1 VTGAPAPLPD
11 TPLLTAVLEAARSP
25 GIRLQTPV
33 HQGLPAWRERW
44 PDWAL
49 ADVTENEA
57 TDDLGWPEGP
67 VQSARL
73 ALAKH
78 FGARASWFSVGGA
91 TLAQQAAFWAVA
103 VTLARRQGPPVVL
116 VDQNAHVSVLR
127 AMALA
132 GLEPVWFGG
141 PWDAN
146 WGVRRPPRP
155 ADLARL
161 LAEYPAIG
169 AVHLTSPTYFGEDAD
184 LACIRAILG
193 DAVLVVDEAH
203 GAHRPMALPAGADL
217 VVHSAHKGLGGPT
230 QGGYLH
236 LGGHGVDEATVDR
249 AMRLLQTTSPS
260 WPLLAAL
267 DATRS
272 AASREGGSPPVLDDW
287 LAGLRLRPTRDPVRR
302 LVAFPDGVAAYAA
315 LRAAGHWPEAAL
327 PRGVLLLVGGVGG
340 ERAGLLDVG
349 RCLRSEAER
358 QRGLPRMPVPEPPA
372 LGKAALGLREA
383 SLSPSLTVPV
393 REAVG
398 RVAVEPIC
406 PYPPG
411 VAVVVPG
418 QVVSHDHLA
427 FLDLHGALPAY
438 LQVLP

>member
-1 VTGAPAPLPD
+1 MTGASAPLPD

-25 GIRLQTPV
+25 GLRLQTPV
-33 HQGLPAWRERW
+33 HQGHPAWRERW
-44 PDWAL
+44 PDWAS

-67 VQSARL
+67 LQEARL
-73 ALAKH
+73 ALARH

-91 TLAQQAAFWAVA
+91 TLAQQAAFWALA
-103 VTLARRQGPPVVL
+103 ITLARRGRPPAVL

-141 PWDAN
+141 AWDAD
-146 WGVRRPPRP
+146 WGVRHPPTP
-155 ADLARL
+155 EDLKRL
-161 LAEYPAIG
+161 LDAHPDTG
-169 AVHLTSPTYFGEDAD
+169 AVHLTAPTYFGEDAD
-184 LACIRAILG
+184 LAGVRAMLG
-193 DAVLVVDEAH
+193 DVLMVVDEAH
-203 GAHRPMALPAGADL
+203 GAHRPSALAAGADL

-236 LGGHGVDEATVDR
+236 LGGVVIDEATVDR

-272 AASREGGSPPVLDDW
+272 AASRQDASRMATDDW
-287 LAGLRLRPTRDPVRR
+287 LAGLRLRPTPDPVRR
-302 LVAFPDGVAAYAA
+302 LVAFPDGAAAYAA
-315 LRAAGHWPEAAL
+315 LRTAGHWPEAAL
-327 PRGVLLLVGGVGG
+327 PRGVLLLVGGVG
-340 ERAGLLDVG
+340 EVRDDLLEVA
-349 RCLRSEAER
+349 RCLHLEAAR
-358 QRGLPRMPVPEPPA
+358 QRGLPRLPVPEPPV
-372 LGKAALGLREA
+372 LGKALLGLREA
-383 SLSPSLTVPV
+383 SLAPAVTVNV
-393 REAVG
+393 RDAVG
-398 RVAVEPIC
+398 RVAVEPVC

-418 QVVSHDHLA
+418 HLVSEDQLA
-427 FLDLHGALPAY
+427 FLELHGALPER